1 MVQKIVPKTT
11 VIFKNVQNPKD
22 KFKPK
27 LYFYTINYPEYE
39 KDLCRLEMKYI
50 FGESPKNKYIFT
62 NHYIAPSRSPF
73 IKHFINVLHTGKSLE
88 EITSKILD
96 YKVSYNNFKVSFI
109 DLGDKNIHFTERRRI
124 ESVIGFNINGYA
136 DIHNPEI
143 IIGITKVTG
152 IWILGELTHNKCE
165 WQLHN
170 KKPYSYCNA
179 LGVRVARAL
188 VNIAISNDFN
198 CKLIDPCCGIGTV
211 IIESLSMGAKI
222 TGYEINPLIAE
233 NANKNLE
240 YFGYK
245 NRIINGDMHK
255 IGEKYDTAIV
265 DLPYGV
271 FSLTTIEEQLAI
283 MRTSKKIAKK
293 SLFVTYDDM
302 ESELTSL
309 GFKIVD
315 SCIVSKSKFKRHIT
329 LCI

>member
-1 MVQKIVPKTT
+1 MVRKIVPKPTGA
-11 VIFKNVQNPKD
+11 FKNVQNPKE

-62 NHYIAPSRSPF
+62 NHYIDPSRSPF
-73 IKHFINVLHTGKSLE
+73 IKHFINVLHTGASLE
-88 EITSKILD
+88 EITWKILN
-96 YKVSYNNFKVSFI
+96 YNVSYNNFKVSYI
-109 DLGDKNIHFTERRRI
+109 DLGDENIHFKERRRI

-143 IIGITKVTG
+143 IIGITNVNG
-152 IWILGELTHNKCE
+152 IWILGELTHNKCK

-170 KKPYSYCNA
+170 KKPYSYCNG
-179 LGVRVARAL
+179 LGVRVARAI
-188 VNIAISNDFN
+188 VNIAINNDFD

-211 IIESLSMGAKI
+211 IIEALSMGAKI

-233 NANKNLE
+233 NANKNIE
-240 YFGYK
+240 YFGYE

-255 IGEKYDTAIV
+255 IVEKYDTAIV

-271 FSLTTIEEQLAI
+271 FSLTSLDEQLAI
-283 MRTSKKIAKK
+283 MRTSKYIAKK

-302 ESELTSL
+302 ESELTAL